1 MRVQLLQAGIINGE
15 LFLERGTWAGFK
27 KQDKARGTQAR
38 GVTGGG
44 DGSMHIDK
52 EVHWGEQGQKGEV
65 CENEGKSEEDF
76 DLI

>member
-1 MRVQLLQAGIINGE
+1 
-15 LFLERGTWAGFK
+15 
-27 KQDKARGTQAR
+27 
-38 GVTGGG
+38 
-44 DGSMHIDK
+44 MHIDK